1 MENAASV
8 PDLRIA
14 GARVK
19 VDEALAALV
28 RYPRRTP
35 SVYDLVDGERDGLTQ
50 ADVLA
55 RTRKLSSRL
64 SAYQLSAMSQRAQDA
79 PWAPVLDGA
88 DLATVRVG
96 DDAWVAADRLY
107 LHFLE
112 PKIAG
117 VGFAK
122 VHKHLHLMYPAVFPI
137 IDSRLRLLYRSP
149 ERALASH
156 SGLVGP
162 DHWRRRIW
170 LAIGDDVRVN
180 RSSGALAVLRSRLEV
195 EATRAGEYG
204 QAREARTLHRIGSL
218 SDVRLLDMFS
228 WRAGAS
234 QGRTSRSGRTPA
246 RSAASTTGGTSAA
259 AWEREVA
266 ANTACGPDP
275 VTRQS
280 DTPGARWNSAAEIQP
295 RLLVGSVMGAPSTV
309 RPAGARSNGRAPG
322 RPYSCALSRRRFAT
336 ATNGRGPRR
345 RGRGAGP

>member
-234 QGRTSRSGRTPA
+234 QLIR
-246 RSAASTTGGTSAA
+246 
-259 AWEREVA
+259 
-266 ANTACGPDP
+266 
-275 VTRQS
+275 
-280 DTPGARWNSAAEIQP
+280 
-295 RLLVGSVMGAPSTV
+295 
-309 RPAGARSNGRAPG
+309 
-322 RPYSCALSRRRFAT
+322 
-336 ATNGRGPRR
+336 
-345 RGRGAGP
+345 